1 MSSAQVQQL
10 QQAIINAHNAGDV
23 EAAKRLGQ
31 LYNNAANQPTVSAS
45 TAPVAPH
52 RQPQAQQPQ
61 QQPQA
66 KDGAFEGF
74 GDAFVRGIDQPLE
87 NMGVT
92 AEALGQKELAKS
104 LKGAVDE
111 RPGQSASAQ
120 FMNADEDGSFAWRYL
135 PKAGVEQ
142 AGQFAGSI
150 LSRLAGMGLGGLAGS
165 VIPGAGTAGGALV
178 GGLTGPML
186 FEAAQQLGPIALE
199 RAKNNGREVPNQ
211 EDWKY
216 ATGTSVGVGALNAI
230 APGLSGPLKRI
241 LVEGATEGTQS
252 VVEQVGSTVNTKKG
266 LEVDP
271 RQAVAEGIIGGTS
284 AGMVDASIN
293 TVSAATNL
301 VSGNKVT
308 NEQDMEAAASLA
320 QRIAGIAEANGYD
333 LKDIDK
339 MSTKGAR
346 ETVDKAHV
354 QYTEELKQLFK
365 DLKSRVKVT
374 DQDSLQEVV
383 DKILAEAAYREG
395 RNKTKNTVGRQE
407 MDALA
412 RLAGDTFE
420 GQQAMSVLRQ
430 LNQLTEIHNGGYQ
443 GGVSKLTDQ
452 LSPLGTQVGYDKGAV
467 ATERLLRP
475 IVSGSAAVSTGGT
488 SLLGQLAAQG
498 TGRAIDKVTGR
509 RSTVDRFVRQ
519 NQNRP
524 GIAQS
529 TAPSLRMQNIEAQK
543 AQEAEAEA
551 ARVAQEQI
559 AQEEREA
566 NLARVQQGAPP
577 LLGSPED
584 IFRDGTGLD
593 RSGIARV
600 LRILK
605 SNPNTKPAVRRAIQA
620 YETSVAT
627 GGRVDFSLIRD
638 INAFVDNNPTLGIV
652 AGPRNTQAAAQAS
665 QQQLT
670 QQQENY
676 NRGIEDNR
684 AFADSLSDALSQDDS
699 VSKLHKAFLF
709 DAIDTMKFNLGRTPV
724 DNLQAIGNRLVEKGV
739 PEQAIGQYFMPYVD
753 RVIEQQKA
761 KEDLDR
767 TAEASILDDDMDP
780 PVASRGVV
788 PASQAIP
795 DESEGSPNI
804 IGLLN
809 GREEK
814 PKLSG
819 KTEVANFLQER
830 ALKKLG
836 GSPRDLADENDRDAI
851 ADDMVAE
858 AIYEMDNSESAIEWY
873 DSVISQ
879 MIEMMSLKHPELKTD
894 PDSKTALLVSIAITS
909 QNLAVPENLK
919 YGEEVYSH
927 FKNTGRFLEKKY
939 GSKGGAVKN
948 NLVKANKLLD
958 KLGSVDSLRQF
969 LETKFTVR
977 ELDPI
982 LKQHLDKDSK
992 QINGEN
998 MDTEV
1003 YGAQVF
1009 GPKIGNGFYTNLRG
1023 DFSPVTIDMW
1033 FMRTVGR
1040 LQGKVLA
1047 FDQQKFDKQL
1057 SRLKTALGRKRMS
1070 QDALVKKAQE
1080 LKSQHEK
1087 DYKSNRKEYDSG
1099 KRKKSEA
1106 VKAAEQVV
1114 LSLKG
1119 TRDVPAS
1126 GTEREQL
1133 RDIVTKAVAK
1143 FKQQTGIDIP
1153 PASFQAL
1160 IWYPEQDL
1168 YKELGVKLKS
1178 TREDYA
1184 SSTKRLLIQEGYNEA
1199 DLSTAANRVRQRREQ
1214 GPRPVRQRTGILERG
1229 TNGPTSRGLS
1239 ASVQIEDSVASATP
1253 TSGVLQ
1259 QPQQLSFDYKTPTVA
1274 QIKDRLDDAKDAVEF
1289 AIGKKGTKY
1298 EKGLST
1304 YDDYMRLADILDIAV
1319 SVYPTIGAM
1328 QQDFPGI
1335 SNTAQGVYGGL
1346 QGGIAGRI
1354 GILDTTLPYNGDGD
1368 FLKTLAHEIGHGLE
1382 SRPETNQ
1389 PSKGRYAPSQ
1399 HTGTKEQVFVR
1410 ENSLRHL
1417 TNKVLQAARPMFL
1430 RNKDNERIEGL
1441 KRLSNMTYGQARTIK
1456 EEVDRLQDGTM
1467 VNFEGRP
1474 LGQRPIRY
1482 NEEQSVRR
1490 YLRLNPNASTAQA
1503 LAAVG
1508 KDFPEYKSYTK
1519 ETAEFIVDP
1528 LHFYL
1533 MNPTAAKKQLPV
1545 TTKFIRDH
1553 FNKSNIPIEFHSNPL
1568 VAIVAILMAGAMQA
1582 VGEGEEQEEQP
1593 ASGILTPQP
1602 GVLSSVAA

>member
-92 AEALGQKELAKS
+92 AEALGQKELAES

-230 APGLSGPLKRI
+230 APGLSGSLRRM

-284 AGMVDASIN
+284 AGMVDASVN

-543 AQEAEAEA
+543 AKEAEAEA

-676 NRGIEDNR
+676 NRGVEDNR
-684 AFADSLSDALSQDDS
+684 AFADSLADALSQDDS

-767 TAEASILDDDMDP
+767 TAESSILDDDMDP

-795 DESEGSPNI
+795 DESEGSPAWEAAKAK
-804 IGLLN
+804 GLDMSKEARLKRA
-809 GREEK
+809 REMGFDTDTVYYHGTGN
-814 PKLSG
+814 LSG
-819 KTEVANFLQER
+819 FDAFKPSMTGQGNDQHGSGFYFTTSPEEASGYSTSRIHHNIP
-830 ALKKLG
+830 KLG
-836 GSPRDLADENDRDAI
+836 GEGSPGVIKAYLALKNPIKINDDNASNLNQAGINLTQAQVRKMLEYSDALKRGLDVSLEGEAMNPLGDFYESFWASGPEEWMLDDVARQYSGERIENI
-851 ADDMVAE
+851 IELFDDDYTAFRTALHDVTGHDGVEITFPDGQKHKVAWFPHQ
-858 AIYEMDNSESAIEWY
+858 IR
-873 DSVISQ
+873 SVNAAF
-879 MIEMMSLKHPELKTD
+879 D
-894 PDSKTALLVSIAITS
+894 PDNA
-909 QNLAVPENLK
+909 
-919 YGEEVYSH
+919 
-927 FKNTGRFLEKKY
+927 
-939 GSKGGAVKN
+939 
-948 NLVKANKLLD
+948 
-958 KLGSVDSLRQF
+958 DS
-969 LETKFTVR
+969 
-977 ELDPI
+977 
-982 LKQHLDKDSK
+982 
-992 QINGEN
+992 
-998 MDTEV
+998 
-1003 YGAQVF
+1003 AQ
-1009 GPKIGNGFYTNLRG
+1009 
-1023 DFSPVTIDMW
+1023 
-1033 FMRTVGR
+1033 
-1040 LQGKVLA
+1040 
-1047 FDQQKFDKQL
+1047 
-1057 SRLKTALGRKRMS
+1057 
-1070 QDALVKKAQE
+1070 
-1080 LKSQHEK
+1080 
-1087 DYKSNRKEYDSG
+1087 
-1099 KRKKSEA
+1099 
-1106 VKAAEQVV
+1106 
-1114 LSLKG
+1114 
-1119 TRDVPAS
+1119 
-1126 GTEREQL
+1126 
-1133 RDIVTKAVAK
+1133 
-1143 FKQQTGIDIP
+1143 
-1153 PASFQAL
+1153 
-1160 IWYPEQDL
+1160 
-1168 YKELGVKLKS
+1168 
-1178 TREDYA
+1178 
-1184 SSTKRLLIQEGYNEA
+1184 
-1199 DLSTAANRVRQRREQ
+1199 
-1214 GPRPVRQRTGILERG
+1214 
-1229 TNGPTSRGLS
+1229 LS
-1239 ASVQIEDSVASATP
+1239 ASRGILTDTTAQAP
-1253 TSGVLQ
+1253 R
-1259 QPQQLSFDYKTPTVA
+1259 QLSFDYKTPTVA

-1319 SVYPTIGAM
+1319 SIYPTIGAM

-1354 GILDTTLPYNGDGD
+1354 GILDTSIKNAPKVLQMLGEGD
-1368 FLKTLAHEIGHGLE
+1368 FLQTLAHEIGHGLE

-1389 PSKGRYAPSQ
+1389 PSFGGYSTSPHPSAEED
-1399 HTGTKEQVFVR
+1399 TFLR
-1410 ENSLRHL
+1410 EGSLRHKI
-1417 TNKVLQAARPMFL
+1417 NQALFYAGDEFSGV
-1430 RNKDNERIEGL
+1430 KDNQPVASSL
-1441 KRLSNMTYGQARTIK
+1441 MPKSMTYGQARTIK

-1467 VNFEGRP
+1467 VSFEGRP

-1482 NEEQSVRR
+1482 NEEQAVMA
-1490 YLRLNPNASTAQA
+1490 YQKLNPDASTAQA

-1508 KDFPEYKSYTK
+1508 KDFPEYKAYTK